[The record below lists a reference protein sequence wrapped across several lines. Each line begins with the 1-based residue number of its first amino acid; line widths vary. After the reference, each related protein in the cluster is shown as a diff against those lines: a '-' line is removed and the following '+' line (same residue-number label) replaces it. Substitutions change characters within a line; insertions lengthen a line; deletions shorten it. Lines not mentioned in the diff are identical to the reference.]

1 MIYAFSKL
9 FLYACLFPLVNMHK
23 YEPNAELTK
32 RAHISSIE
40 DYKRMYD
47 DSIKNPES
55 FWEGQADRISWS
67 QKWNKVWDW
76 NFDDA
81 HIKWFEGAKLNAC
94 YNCID
99 RHVEDGHGEEIGL
112 IWEGNDP
119 HESKKYTYSELLV
132 QVQLAGNALKEL
144 GIEKGDRVCIY
155 MQMVPELAIA
165 VLACARIGAIH
176 SVVFGA
182 FAPDSLEARINDSK
196 CKVLITQD
204 TGVRGEKTDI
214 PMKSNADIAL
224 QKTPSIEKTLVVII

>member
-9 FLYACLFPLVNMHK
+9 FLHACLFTLVNMRK
-23 YEPNAELTK
+23 YEPNTELTK

-40 DYKRMYD
+40 DYKRMYN

-67 QKWNKVWDW
+67 QKWSKVCDW

-81 HIKWFEGAKLNAC
+81 HIKLLEGAKLNAC

-119 HESKKYTYSELLV
+119 NESKKYTYCE
-132 QVQLAGNALKEL
+132 
-144 GIEKGDRVCIY
+144 
-155 MQMVPELAIA
+155 
-165 VLACARIGAIH
+165 
-176 SVVFGA
+176 FG
-182 FAPDSLEARINDSK
+182 
-196 CKVLITQD
+196 
-204 TGVRGEKTDI
+204 
-214 PMKSNADIAL
+214 L
-224 QKTPSIEKTLVVII
+224 Q